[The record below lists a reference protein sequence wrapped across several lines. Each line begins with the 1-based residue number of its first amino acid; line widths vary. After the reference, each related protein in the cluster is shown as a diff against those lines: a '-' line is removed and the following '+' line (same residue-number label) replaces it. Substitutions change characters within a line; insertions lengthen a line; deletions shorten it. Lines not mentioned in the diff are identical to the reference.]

1 MNIEKLFSG
10 EFYDRRQL
18 GLMLNVSAHNS
29 QTKLDRIAKQ
39 MDKLIQYKT
48 FSEGTSVRCRYRLC
62 DKPYSD
68 EYECLDEVKE
78 CKITLKEVTDKA
90 AYLGDDSEII
100 LLSMYERRNVYTKY
114 TELDSSIG
122 IKNSRRKID
131 QLETIGF
138 VFHRRGKK
146 GDREVKLIEYKGK
159 RKIYLP
165 FALATKRDKLIN
177 EVFRAF

>member
-1 MNIEKLFSG
+1 MSIGKLFSG

-18 GLMLNVSAHNS
+18 ESILKISAKNTHK
-29 QTKLDRIAKQ
+29 KLKRIAKQ

-48 FSEGTSVRCRYRLC
+48 FNEGMSVCCRYRLC

-68 EYECLDEVKE
+68 EYECLDDIQE

-90 AYLGDDSEII
+90 AYLSDNSETI

-114 TELDSSIG
+114 SELDESIG

-131 QLETIGF
+131 QLESIGF
-138 VFHRRGKK
+138 VFHRRCKK
-146 GDREVKLIEYKGK
+146 ESREVKLIEYKGK
-159 RKIYLP
+159 RKIELP
-165 FALATKRDKLIN
+165 FEATKRDKLIN
-177 EVFRAF
+177 EVFR

>member
-1 MNIEKLFSG
+1 MSIEKLFSG

-18 GLMLNVSAHNS
+18 ESILKISAKNTHK
-29 QTKLDRIAKQ
+29 KLKRIAKQ
-39 MDKLIQYKT
+39 MDKLIQYNT
-48 FSEGTSVRCRYRLC
+48 FNEGMSVCCRYRLC

-68 EYECLDEVKE
+68 EYECLDDIQE

-90 AYLGDDSEII
+90 AYLSDNSETI

-114 TELDSSIG
+114 SELDELIG

-131 QLETIGF
+131 QLESIGF
-138 VFHRRGKK
+138 VFHRRCKK
-146 GDREVKLIEYKGK
+146 ESREVKLIEYKGK
-159 RKIYLP
+159 RKIELP
-165 FALATKRDKLIN
+165 FEATRRDKLIN